1 MDSVEHSA
9 GNEHPSSISRWRG
22 EFLSAVLEAR
32 YRHHVQG
39 ETARQMR
46 SSLLV
51 AAGLFLAFSVSDYA
65 LLGIGDAFFAL
76 LALRAVVVAA
86 ALTLAGALV
95 RWPSVVNSP
104 LAVNA
109 VVFIGVTGII
119 LIVPLRPETVN
130 TQIPAVMVATI
141 AVYLYFPNRVP
152 WMVAMNGYLGIG
164 FLLAVAWLAPVPAG
178 VLVTLSLLLLFVN
191 TVGLM
196 TAMRLSVLRRSQY
209 ASLLEERQI
218 NQRLQEEIAER
229 RRLETQLKEMART
242 DELTGVHTRR
252 RFFELAAQ
260 EMRRIRREHTPLAVC
275 MLDLDGFKEV
285 NDTHGHAVGD
295 RVLRGVARRCREAL
309 RESDI
314 IGRFGGEEF
323 TVMLPGTD
331 LEGACA
337 LAERLREHVAT
348 MEISAVPTAIRP
360 TVTVGVATVNEDDP
374 SVDAALQR
382 ADRALYRGK
391 AEGRNRV
398 VPGTEDA
405 TRGGASQAVLS

>member
-1 MDSVEHSA
+1 
-9 GNEHPSSISRWRG
+9 
-22 EFLSAVLEAR
+22 
-32 YRHHVQG
+32 
-39 ETARQMR
+39 MR

-95 RWPSVVNSP
+95 RWPSLVNSP

-242 DELTGVHTRR
+242 DELTGVYTRR

-260 EMRRIRREHTPLAVC
+260 EMRRTRREHMPLAVC

-348 MEISAVPTAIRP
+348 MEISALPTAIRP

-398 VPGTEDA
+398 VAGPEDG

>member
-1 MDSVEHSA
+1 
-9 GNEHPSSISRWRG
+9 
-22 EFLSAVLEAR
+22 
-32 YRHHVQG
+32 
-39 ETARQMR
+39 MR

-51 AAGLFLAFSVSDYA
+51 AAALFLAFSISDYA

-86 ALTLAGALV
+86 ALTLAAALV
-95 RWPSVVNSP
+95 RWPSLVNNP
-104 LAVNA
+104 FAVNA
-109 VVFIGVTGII
+109 VVFIGLTGII

-141 AVYLYFPNRVP
+141 AVYLYFPNRIP
-152 WMVAMNGYLGIG
+152 WMVAMNGYLAIG
-164 FLLAVAWLAPVPAG
+164 FLMAVAWLAPVPAG
-178 VLVTLSLLLLFVN
+178 VLVTLSLLLVFVN

-229 RRLETQLKEMART
+229 RRLESQLKEMART
-242 DELTGVHTRR
+242 DELTGVNTRR
-252 RFFELAAQ
+252 RFFELAAR
-260 EMRRIRREHTPLAVC
+260 EMRRARRERTPLAVC

-285 NDTHGHAVGD
+285 NDTHGHSVGD

-323 TVMLPGTD
+323 TVILPGTD
-331 LEGACA
+331 LAGASA
-337 LAERLREHVAT
+337 LADRLREHVAA
-348 MEISAVPTAIRP
+348 MEIPAVPAAIRP
-360 TVTVGVATVNEDDP
+360 TVTVGVAVVDQDDT

-382 ADRALYRGK
+382 ADWALYRGK
-391 AEGRNRV
+391 ADGRNRV
-398 VPGTEDA
+398 VTSPDDTTLD
-405 TRGGASQAVLS
+405 GAFRAV